1 MLMQTRIL
9 KSDEILQLAMQA
21 KLMVESEEHPC
32 LNQHAGRQEVIA
44 FARLMEFAL
53 ARTLAYDVTGAE

>member
-21 KLMVESEEHPC
+21 RLMVESEEHPS
-32 LNQHAGRQEVIA
+32 LNRHAGRQEVMA
-44 FARLMEFAL
+44 FARLMELAL
-53 ARTLAYDVTGAE
+53 AGTVAYEAAGAE